1 MATPQKLHEIA
12 ITLENEQRFHAAY
25 KAARTSDGRS
35 TAGSRRTVIRKFV
48 DGKIIPT
55 YLGTADVE
63 RLRRYFDDTM
73 EMPKFVG
80 DNQYEDVKTIEFW
93 RNEVRN
99 PDLKV
104 ASEPRLDAVMQRHL
118 AELRAEPG
126 FVQEL
131 LDTRELF
138 RPMLVEKQLLKLN
151 WARETE
157 ARYRWLVAEL
167 LKDQPTPDPSLCP
180 RLIPLVSKLLKFSPS
195 LRVYLKDM
203 ENTSDLKQFH
213 EHLYG
218 SAKKLGYGLNHSD
231 YAPLIVAL
239 RAELD
244 QRVEAGRAA
253 MVGGLPKH
261 VPDCPI
267 PIPSPEYEAQW
278 RAEQAAKNLNP
289 QEPTMA
295 KPIDIT
301 TKTLI
306 NGRDIKE
313 LSDSEVFQL
322 IADEEARIA
331 ELEKIKAQP
340 KKLVAEIEK
349 RKAGIAALVAHLDA
363 AV

>member
-12 ITLENEQRFHAAY
+12 ITLENEQRFHIAY
-25 KAARTSDGRS
+25 KAAATSDGRS
-35 TAGSRRTVIRKFV
+35 TSGSRRSAIRKFV

-55 YLGTADVE
+55 YLDTANVE

-80 DNQYEDVKTIEFW
+80 ENQYAYVTTVEFW
-93 RNEVRN
+93 KDEVRN
-99 PDLKV
+99 PELKV
-104 ASEPRLDAVMQRHL
+104 ASEPKPDSITQTKLKD
-118 AELRAEPG
+118 LRAVPG
-126 FVQEL
+126 FIETL
-131 LDTRELF
+131 RGTRELF
-138 RPMLVEKQLLKLN
+138 RPTRVEKKLLELG
-151 WARETE
+151 WARESD
-157 ARYRWLVAEL
+157 AKHRWIAAEL
-167 LKDQPTPDPSLCP
+167 LKDQP
-180 RLIPLVSKLLKFSPS
+180 V
-195 LRVYLKDM
+195 
-203 ENTSDLKQFH
+203 
-213 EHLYG
+213 
-218 SAKKLGYGLNHSD
+218 
-231 YAPLIVAL
+231 
-239 RAELD
+239 
-244 QRVEAGRAA
+244 
-253 MVGGLPKH
+253 LPKH

-278 RAEQAAKNLNP
+278 CAEQAAQHYTHPNAPGRLYRKGADGFVEYAPVGGTWADCAKLTNNRLNEANGYIPVPAPTP

>member
-48 DGKIIPT
+48 DGKNIST
-55 YLGTADVE
+55 YLETSAVE
-63 RLRRYFDDTM
+63 QLRRYFDNQF

-80 DNQYEDVKTIEFW
+80 ENQYDDVRTIEFW
-93 RNEVRN
+93 KDEVRN
-99 PDLKV
+99 PELKV
-104 ASEPRLDAVMQRHL
+104 ASDPKLSSVTQRQL
-118 AELRAEPG
+118 EDLRAVPG
-126 FVQEL
+126 FVEKL
-131 LDTRELF
+131 RDTR
-138 RPMLVEKQLLKLN
+138 PMFCVEVIAAQLRALQWSVPPTSYCALL
-151 WARETE
+151 A
-157 ARYRWLVAEL
+157 AEL
-167 LKDQPTPDPSLCP
+167 LKTEPP
-180 RLIPLVSKLLKFSPS
+180 KF
-195 LRVYLKDM
+195 
-203 ENTSDLKQFH
+203 
-213 EHLYG
+213 
-218 SAKKLGYGLNHSD
+218 
-231 YAPLIVAL
+231 I
-239 RAELD
+239 
-244 QRVEAGRAA
+244 
-253 MVGGLPKH
+253 
-261 VPDCPI
+261 PDCPI
-267 PIPSPEYEAQW
+267 PIPSPEYKAQW
-278 RAEQAAKNLNP
+278 RAAQHYTHPNAPGMLYRKGAEGFVEYAPVGGTWADCAKLTNNRLNEANGYVPAPTP

-340 KKLVAEIEK
+340 KKLVAEIEN

>member
-12 ITLENEQRFHAAY
+12 ITLENERRFHTAY
-25 KAARTSDGRS
+25 KAAQTSDGRS
-35 TAGSRRTVIRKFV
+35 TTDSRRTVIRKFV

-55 YLGTADVE
+55 YLETSDVE
-63 RLRRYFDDTM
+63 QLRRYFDDQF

-80 DNQYEDVKTIEFW
+80 ENQYDYVRTIEFW
-93 RNEVRN
+93 KDEVRN
-99 PDLKV
+99 PELKV
-104 ASEPRLDAVMQRHL
+104 ASE
-118 AELRAEPG
+118 
-126 FVQEL
+126 
-131 LDTRELF
+131 
-138 RPMLVEKQLLKLN
+138 
-151 WARETE
+151 
-157 ARYRWLVAEL
+157 
-167 LKDQPTPDPSLCP
+167 PSLCP
-180 RLIPLVSKLLKFSPS
+180 RLIPLVGKLLKFSPS

-203 ENTSDLKQFH
+203 KNTSDLKQFH

-218 SAKKLGYGLNHSD
+218 SAKKLGYAVNHSD
-231 YAPLIVAL
+231 YAPLITAL

-244 QRVEAGRAA
+244 QRAEAGRAA
-253 MVGGLPKH
+253 MVGDLAGLPKH

-267 PIPSPEYEAQW
+267 PIPSPEYEAQR
-278 RAEQAAKNLNP
+278 RAEQAAKTSTP

>member
-12 ITLENEQRFHAAY
+12 ITLENEQRFHIAY
-25 KAARTSDGRS
+25 KAAATSDGRS
-35 TAGSRRTVIRKFV
+35 TSGSRRSAIRKFV

-55 YLGTADVE
+55 YLDTANVE

-80 DNQYEDVKTIEFW
+80 ENQFDYVTTVEFW
-93 RNEVRN
+93 KDEVRN
-99 PDLKV
+99 PELKV
-104 ASEPRLDAVMQRHL
+104 ASEPKPDSITQTKLKD
-118 AELRAEPG
+118 LRAVPG
-126 FVQEL
+126 FIETL
-131 LDTRELF
+131 RGTRELF
-138 RPMLVEKQLLKLN
+138 RSTRVEKKLLELG
-151 WARETE
+151 WARESD
-157 ARYRWLVAEL
+157 AKHRWIAAVL
-167 LKDQPTPDPSLCP
+167 LKDQP
-180 RLIPLVSKLLKFSPS
+180 V
-195 LRVYLKDM
+195 
-203 ENTSDLKQFH
+203 
-213 EHLYG
+213 
-218 SAKKLGYGLNHSD
+218 
-231 YAPLIVAL
+231 
-239 RAELD
+239 
-244 QRVEAGRAA
+244 
-253 MVGGLPKH
+253 LPKH

-278 RAEQAAKNLNP
+278 CAEQAAKTSTP

>member
-12 ITLENEQRFHAAY
+12 ITLENEQRFHITY
-25 KAARTSDGRS
+25 KAAATSDGRS
-35 TAGSRRTVIRKFV
+35 TSGSRRSVIRKFV

-55 YLGTADVE
+55 YLDTANVE

-80 DNQYEDVKTIEFW
+80 ENQFDYVTTVEFW
-93 RNEVRN
+93 KDEVRN
-99 PDLKV
+99 PELKV
-104 ASEPRLDAVMQRHL
+104 ASEPKPDSITQTKLKD
-118 AELRAEPG
+118 LRAVPG
-126 FVQEL
+126 FIETL
-131 LDTRELF
+131 RGTRELF
-138 RPMLVEKQLLKLN
+138 RPTLVEKKLLELG
-151 WARETE
+151 WARESD
-157 ARYRWLVAEL
+157 AKHRWIAAEL
-167 LKDQPTPDPSLCP
+167 LKDQP
-180 RLIPLVSKLLKFSPS
+180 V
-195 LRVYLKDM
+195 
-203 ENTSDLKQFH
+203 
-213 EHLYG
+213 
-218 SAKKLGYGLNHSD
+218 
-231 YAPLIVAL
+231 
-239 RAELD
+239 
-244 QRVEAGRAA
+244 
-253 MVGGLPKH
+253 LPKH
-261 VPDCPI
+261 VPGCPI

-278 RAEQAAKNLNP
+278 RAEQAAKTSTP